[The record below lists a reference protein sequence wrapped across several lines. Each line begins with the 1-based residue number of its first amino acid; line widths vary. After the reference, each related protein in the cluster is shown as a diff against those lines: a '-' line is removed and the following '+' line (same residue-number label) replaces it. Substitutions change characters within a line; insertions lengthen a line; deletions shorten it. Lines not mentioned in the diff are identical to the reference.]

1 MAGSKAV
8 ILVGGDTRGTR
19 FRPISLSVPKVLF
32 PAGGKPLL
40 AHAVEAAI
48 EQQANEILLIGY
60 FENSKF
66 DNFIADV
73 NREYPNVTIRYLRE
87 YRPMGTAGGLYH
99 FRDQIL
105 RGKPESIFL
114 INADICC
121 SYPLAELTKLAAA
134 HKGSAVVLGTRV
146 PKAISQKF
154 GAIVADG
161 DKVLHYVEKPES
173 PVSTLVNGGIY
184 LFTPAVFDVIAQAKE
199 AHEKNEAMLDEYD
212 EDLLQIEQD
221 VLTRLADAGTLYV
234 YVTTEYWRQ
243 VKEAGSALVANR
255 FYLDDEQ
262 SRSGKRVEGPNIK
275 NPVFIDPTAH
285 IDPSALIGPNVTIG
299 PGVKVGPGARIR
311 DTVLLQK
318 SEVRAN
324 ALVMNAVLCPGV
336 RVGKWAR
343 VEGSAVSPS
352 DYNST
357 VIKDGVKAPR
367 ISILAEEVTV
377 GEEVYLQN
385 AVVLPHKDI
394 KVDTKNEIVM

>member
-1 MAGSKAV
+1 MAGNKAV

-73 NREYPNVTIRYLRE
+73 NREHPDVTIRYLRE

-105 RGKPESIFL
+105 RGKPDGIFL
-114 INADICC
+114 VNADVCC
-121 SYPLAELTKLAAA
+121 SYPLAELAKVAAA
-134 HKGSAVVLGTRV
+134 HKGGAVVLGTRV
-146 PKAISQKF
+146 PKAISQNF

-161 DKVLHYVEKPES
+161 DKVLHYVEKPDT

-184 LFTPAVFDVIAQAKE
+184 YFTPSVFETIAQAKE
-199 AHEKNEAMLDEYD
+199 DHEKNEAMLDEFD

-221 VLTRLADAGTLYV
+221 VLTRLADAGSLFV
-234 YVTTEYWRQ
+234 YVTTDYWRQ

-255 FYLDDEQ
+255 FYLDEEQ
-262 SRSGKRVEGPNIK
+262 SRGHKLAEGPNIK
-275 NPVFIDPTAH
+275 KPVYIDPTAH
-285 IDPSALIGPNVTIG
+285 IDPTALIGPNVTIG

-311 DTVLLQK
+311 DSVILQK

-324 ALVMNAVLCPGV
+324 ALVLNSVLCPGV
-336 RVGKWAR
+336 KVGKWAR
-343 VEGSAVSPS
+343 VEGSPVSPS
-352 DYNST
+352 DYNSY

-367 ISILAEEVTV
+367 ISILAKEVSV
-377 GEEVYLQN
+377 GEEVFLEN